1 MTYAYGG
8 PYLLAGGVV
17 PGLAP
22 GKPILILSVAAPVE
36 AFEDSCHLLVTL
48 TPDKNI
54 PFKHIGFR
62 PYSGTFPG
70 EQLVRMPSGNKSGG
84 PDSRP
89 LAPRRLGFPHL
100 MGWMIR
106 LSSG

>member
-36 AFEDSCHLLVTL
+36 AFDFEDS
-48 TPDKNI
+48 
-54 PFKHIGFR
+54 
-62 PYSGTFPG
+62 
-70 EQLVRMPSGNKSGG
+70 
-84 PDSRP
+84 
-89 LAPRRLGFPHL
+89 
-100 MGWMIR
+100 
-106 LSSG
+106 